1 MSQPHPIK
9 LRSRLPSKDSVT
21 SLYIPQATQPKMR
34 RRSKSEP
41 ARLAHEDIRQ
51 NFSKEISSECSFE
64 LFIDIEEGQLL
75 ENNMKIYI
83 LRS

>member
-1 MSQPHPIK
+1 
-9 LRSRLPSKDSVT
+9 
-21 SLYIPQATQPKMR
+21 MR

-64 LFIDIEEGQLL
+64 LFIDIEVEQLL